1 MVRCARGIGLQA
13 DFAVVKHLAGY
24 CRCPHDLFAFQEKR
38 CIILQ
43 ENFSPWSSLQKLA
56 VMIQQVVE
64 GGGQWRGRGCLA
76 VDDSSRHYHSPS
88 VAALLRSARIFSA
101 APDSAG

>member
-1 MVRCARGIGLQA
+1 
-13 DFAVVKHLAGY
+13 
-24 CRCPHDLFAFQEKR
+24 
-38 CIILQ
+38 
-43 ENFSPWSSLQKLA
+43 LA

>member
-1 MVRCARGIGLQA
+1 MVRCARGIGLKT
-13 DFAVVKHLAGY
+13 DLTFEKHLAGN
-24 CRCPHDLFAFQEKR
+24 CRCPHDLFGLQEKR

-43 ENFSPWSSLQKLA
+43 ENFSPWSAHQKQA

-76 VDDSSRHYHSPS
+76 VEDSSRHYHSPS